1 MVPPPSVAAVQVNAG
16 FSEGYQVDCEGWV
29 VELIV
34 TDPGVAA
41 SATLAQTANTATTT
55 AVTIG
60 RVMRLVSF
68 WACVISTSA

>member
-1 MVPPPSVAAVQVNAG
+1 MPPLSVAGVQVNAG
-16 FSEGYQVDCEGWV
+16 LAEGYQVDCEGWV
-29 VELIV
+29 VELMV

-55 AVTIG
+55 AATIG

-68 WACVISTSA
+68 WPCVISTSA